1 MSETLKLTKNA
12 VEQWVVTDQ
21 QAGQRLDNYLVTRLK
36 SVPKSHIYRLLR
48 TGQVRVNGRR
58 VKPDYRLQ
66 EHDVVRVPP
75 VRRDAPETP
84 KTPSKGLVAVIAEAI
99 IYDTPALLIINKP
112 SGVAVHGG
120 SGLSFGVI
128 ELLRTL
134 YPNAPLLELVHRL
147 DRDTSGCLMIARKRS
162 MLRYLH
168 DLLRNEHDIEKTY
181 IALVAGRWP
190 ERKREVSAALRK
202 NTLRSGERVVRVDDE
217 GRESRTEFRVLEKFA
232 GATLVQATP
241 KTGRTHQIR
250 VHAAHAGHPI
260 IGDEKYGVDTV
271 NAEFRQVGVKRLFLH
286 AASLRF
292 ADPTTGKEIKVEAPI
307 PPDLDDSLQSL
318 RRRKV

>member
-1 MSETLKLTKNA
+1 MSETLKLTKSV

-66 EHDVVRVPP
+66 EHDTVRVPP
-75 VRRDAPETP
+75 VRRDAPEAP
-84 KTPSKGLVAVIAEAI
+84 KTPSHGLVAVIADAI

-181 IALVAGRWP
+181 VALVAGRWP

-271 NAEFRQVGVKRLFLH
+271 NAEFRQLGVRRLFLH

-292 ADPTTGKEIKVEAPI
+292 ADPTTGHEIKVEAPM
-307 PPDLDDSLQSL
+307 PADLDDSLKSL
-318 RRRKV
+318 RGKKA